1 VPGIIEKSAVDGQMQ
16 YHDALD
22 KAMRAYIAEH
32 RAEFLPEGVDEAAVE
47 AAAEASPEPA
57 HGALAADAGAGPS
70 DAQRARERERSQR
83 GLQWAYDT
91 FAGAFKV
98 ARTSTEGAL
107 DLLGDAWEQSS
118 GGTLLYGVIAL
129 LVLSNAW
136 TLAMVGRREDAGRR
150 RALHEADDRER
161 LVRSVLA
168 GLWQDVATGKLPP
181 PPVPA
186 AAAPVAAPHAHAR
199 GAHGAHGE
207 VADLH
212 AALDAIEQRVRAL
225 RQGLAEALVEDED
238 VEFVELAFEPSS

>member
-1 VPGIIEKSAVDGQMQ
+1 MQ

-57 HGALAADAGAGPS
+57 HGPLAADAGPS

-91 FAGAFKV
+91 AAGAFKV

-186 AAAPVAAPHAHAR
+186 AAVPVAAPHAHGAR
-199 GAHGAHGE
+199 GAHGE

-225 RQGLAEALVEDED
+225 RQGLADAQAAPAEGENPEVVAV
-238 VEFVELAFEPSS
+238 VVEPSS